1 MKISTIITW
10 VLIAVFSIWL
20 IPNVGV
26 SEITVEGSCIDKY
39 ITSDNFRAS
48 YYHVVYKL
56 ADGSIKVEQPSESG
70 YYRSEIGHNYTWP
83 DWEFYWKPSLK
94 NK

>member
-1 MKISTIITW
+1 MKYSTIITW
-10 VLIAVFSIWL
+10 SLISAFLLWL
-20 IPNVGV
+20 IPNIGI

-39 ITSDNFRAS
+39 ITSDHFNDS

-56 ADGSIKVEQPSESG
+56 ADGNIKVEHPDNRG
-70 YYRSEIGHNYTWP
+70 YYHSEIGHNYTWL
-83 DWEFYWKPSLK
+83 DWAFYWKPSLK